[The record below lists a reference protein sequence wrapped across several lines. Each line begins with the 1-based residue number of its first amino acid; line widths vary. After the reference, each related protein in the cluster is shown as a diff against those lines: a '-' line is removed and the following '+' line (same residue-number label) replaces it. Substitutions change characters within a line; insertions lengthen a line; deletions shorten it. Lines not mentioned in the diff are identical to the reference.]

1 MVIVYILSS
10 VKCEFQSKE
19 NDMAKEPIESVI
31 KRSSSEQ
38 LVDLKLRVNDAKKAL
53 INAELEKRALPP
65 KPAGKK

>member
-1 MVIVYILSS
+1 
-10 VKCEFQSKE
+10 
-19 NDMAKEPIESVI
+19 MAKEPIESVI